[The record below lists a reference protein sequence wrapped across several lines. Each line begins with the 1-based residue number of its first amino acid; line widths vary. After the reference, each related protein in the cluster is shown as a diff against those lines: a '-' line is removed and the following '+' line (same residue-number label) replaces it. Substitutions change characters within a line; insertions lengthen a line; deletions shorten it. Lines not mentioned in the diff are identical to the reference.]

1 MTTRPKVKAAAK
13 GAAATEDEDASTR
26 EIPEGEAEE
35 GEIES
40 QAEPRVEPEVAEEGG
55 PEKEEE
61 EGPVEEEEGGPEEQ
75 EAAEPT
81 PEEQIA
87 DLKDQLLRAMAETE
101 NIRRRAQRDV
111 QDTSRYAVSN
121 FARDVL
127 SIGDNLTRA
136 LDSVPQEARETNEA
150 LASLLDG
157 VTMTQREFLTTIER
171 HGIKRIE
178 PMGVKFDHNF
188 HQAMFEVEDADNE
201 PGTVVQVVQVGY
213 MIGDRLLRPA
223 MVGIAKQPG
232 AAGPGNSGP
241 TKVDTKV

>member
-1 MTTRPKVKAAAK
+1 MSKKPKRKPAAK
-13 GAAATEDEDASTR
+13 DDAATEGEDAATPEFPEEVDLEKLAELEAELEEAAQEST
-26 EIPEGEAEE
+26 EEEAEE
-35 GEIES
+35 
-40 QAEPRVEPEVAEEGG
+40 EEA
-55 PEKEEE
+55 P
-61 EGPVEEEEGGPEEQ
+61 
-75 EAAEPT
+75 EPT

-87 DLKDQLLRAMAETE
+87 DLKDQVLRAMAETE

-136 LDSVPQEARETNEA
+136 LESVPPEARESNEA

-178 PMGVKFDHNF
+178 PMGEKFDHNF
-188 HQAMFEVEDADNE
+188 HQAMFEVEDADQE

-213 MIGDRLLRPA
+213 VIGDRLLRPA
-223 MVGIAKQPG
+223 MVGVAKQPG
-232 AAGPGNSGP
+232 AAGPGNGGSH
-241 TKVDTKV
+241 KVDTKV